1 MCIVFYFTKKI
12 QRTFLFLSFQICNCT
27 WKTPDALNIG
37 EVLGQQDN
45 DIDNWKKKIVWCND
59 KWIYEN
65 IWKSQKLAS
74 TVKFC
79 VVQGFIYNYIVEP
92 HYSLILILSSGSNS
106 IWIQEQGDIWP
117 KWIQIFLP
125 DLKVSY
131 LWGSFYSLYQSAVC
145 FWLLLCT
152 IQFYRYFKILG
163 TQIHTPYKIHV

>member
-1 MCIVFYFTKKI
+1 M
-12 QRTFLFLSFQICNCT
+12 
-27 WKTPDALNIG
+27 
-37 EVLGQQDN
+37 
-45 DIDNWKKKIVWCND
+45 KKKIVWCND

-131 LWGSFYSLYQSAVC
+131 LWGTFYSLYQSAVS

-163 TQIHTPYKIHV
+163 TQIHTPYKIHIQLDPNPIRILSYGQHGTNYFSVDAFHRGHSSL

>member
-1 MCIVFYFTKKI
+1 M
-12 QRTFLFLSFQICNCT
+12 
-27 WKTPDALNIG
+27 
-37 EVLGQQDN
+37 
-45 DIDNWKKKIVWCND
+45 KKKIVWCND

-145 FWLLLCT
+145 FWCCSARSSFIGTLRFLEHRSILH
-152 IQFYRYFKILG
+152 IRSMKIRPKL
-163 TQIHTPYKIHV
+163 HPDP

>member
-1 MCIVFYFTKKI
+1 MILI
-12 QRTFLFLSFQICNCT
+12 I
-27 WKTPDALNIG
+27 
-37 EVLGQQDN
+37 E
-45 DIDNWKKKIVWCND
+45 KKIVWCND

-163 TQIHTPYKIHV
+163 TQIHTPYKIHVN